1 MATTHVV
8 DPISRIEGHLGVEL
22 TVSEAGIVTDAEQT
36 GNMFRGME
44 NILVGREAN
53 DAITYVQRICGV

>member
-8 DPISRIEGHLGVEL
+8 DPISRVEGHLGVEL
-22 TVSEAGIVTDAEQT
+22 TVDGGVVTDAEQS
-36 GNMFRGME
+36 GNMFRGIE

-53 DAITYVQRICGV
+53 DAITYTQRICGV